1 MRDTAAVPEVSALPG
16 STEGRRPLTAR
27 SVIASTLLGVDPPR
41 LPTLALV
48 RSGELFGLREG
59 ATRTA
64 LSRMAAAGEVRADDG
79 HYVLAGP
86 LLDRHAR
93 QRAAR
98 RTDRSAGREWDG
110 TWILAVVRPEP
121 RPATDRASFRA
132 AARRLHLAEVREGV
146 WARPHDFDPD
156 DPDDPSTD
164 AGIIGEQAIW
174 VRGARPD
181 DVDPFVAAF
190 DLDRWAEQAR
200 ALIREM
206 SVSQPA
212 LDARDTAVVAETFV
226 TSAAVLRH
234 LLADPTL
241 PSHVNPDDWPASQL
255 RDRFDRF
262 DAAFK
267 ATWRAWYGSFR
278 EIDPHKKRASP

>member
-1 MRDTAAVPEVSALPG
+1 MRDTGGVPVRSPAPG
-16 STEGRRPLTAR
+16 PLEGRRPLTAR

-48 RSGELFGLREG
+48 RSGELFGLKEG

-64 LSRMAAAGEVRADDG
+64 LSRMAAAGEVVADDG
-79 HYVLAGP
+79 HHVLSGP

-98 RTDRSAGREWDG
+98 RADRTPDRAWDG
-110 TWILAVVRPEP
+110 TWVLAVVRAEA
-121 RPATDRASFRA
+121 RPAADRAAFRA
-132 AARRLHLAEVREGV
+132 AARRLRLAEVREGV
-146 WARPHDFDPD
+146 WARPQDF

-164 AGIIGEQAIW
+164 AGIIGEQAVW

-181 DVDPFVAAF
+181 GTDPFIAAF
-190 DLDRWAEQAR
+190 DLDRWAAQAR

-206 SVSQPA
+206 EASQPA
-212 LDARDTAVVAETFV
+212 LDARDTSVVAETFV

-234 LLADPTL
+234 LLADPGL
-241 PSHVNPDDWPASQL
+241 PSPVNPVDWPARDL

-278 EIDPHKKRASP
+278 EIDPGKKRESP